1 MNSNYEVSSYKR
13 KNYKKIKAYRK
24 SASKKSTDKTCQSI
38 LDHQDKLGLLQTSR
52 FELLRGWNVCSYLH
66 WIQYVEFGG
75 DVHWSYFEWEILG
88 RNWSRKI
95 NLPDW
100 YETWYLD
107 QFENAEFV
115 GNVIFFCFGLLKWS
129 LVPRLNVEFEGDT
142 HTYFFGPD
150 IPFLDNFCPKN
161 QNHLPKMKLHTNTN
175 SNMLNSMV
183 MSKFSLLKQK

>member
-1 MNSNYEVSSYKR
+1 MFIPALNP
-13 KNYKKIKAYRK
+13 I
-24 SASKKSTDKTCQSI
+24 CWI
-38 LDHQDKLGLLQTSR
+38 
-52 FELLRGWNVCSYLH
+52 RGWCSLVLL
-66 WIQYVEFGG
+66 WMGNSF
-75 DVHWSYFEWEILG
+75 LG
-88 RNWSRKI
+88 RNWTRKI

-142 HTYFFGPD
+142 HMYFFGPD